1 MKISKSMPRLSAVAA
16 AAALSAVAAATV
28 GVVPAVAA
36 SSSSSSSAAA
46 GLSCSKTLKIA
57 IVTPLTG
64 AAAFLGQEQLSWAK
78 YAVKTLAPQYGLKIQ
93 LLQGDTPVEQG
104 PSPAQT
110 LAQKYVADPSVVGI
124 IGPSTSGAVAASS
137 NTYGQAGIAQVSP
150 SATRTDLTKGSPREA
165 SSAFFRV
172 VGSDELQGPGDANY
186 MIKTLKVKNV
196 VVFDFQEP
204 YSLGLASAVESTL
217 KAAGVTVEHQ
227 SIPNTVTDYSSYVTN
242 VPSSADIV
250 FFPTQSPSAAQAM
263 ATQLAEQ
270 GKKAKV
276 FGGDGSDG
284 VGQYKAPGNYLS
296 SFGPD
301 ISGIAADKALI
312 AGWKKDNPKATLGSF
327 GPSSYGA
334 TQVLLKAIKLA
345 CTAGHGSI
353 PKRSAVVTDMRKV
366 TVQNW
371 INGGSFKFSKINT
384 QDPANA
390 KFYIMQIQ
398 SNGSYKVIG

>member
-1 MKISKSMPRLSAVAA
+1 MKISKSFPRLSAVAG
-16 AAALSAVAAATV
+16 AAALSAIAAVTV
-28 GVVPAVAA
+28 GAVPALAA
-36 SSSSSSSAAA
+36 SSSSQSAAA

-104 PSPAQT
+104 PAPAQT
-110 LAQKYVADPSVVGI
+110 LAQKYVADPAVVGI
-124 IGPSTSGAVAASS
+124 VGPSTSGAAAASS
-137 NTYGQAGIAQVSP
+137 KTYGQAGIVQVTP
-150 SATRTDLTKGSPREA
+150 SATRTSLTKGDKREA
-165 SSAFFRV
+165 APSFYRV
-172 VGSDELQGPGDANY
+172 VGSDELQGPADANY

-196 VVFDFQEP
+196 VVIDFQEP
-204 YSLGLASAVESTL
+204 YSLGIAGQVESTL
-217 KAAGVTVEHQ
+217 KDAGVTVSHQ
-227 SIPNTVTDYSSYVTN
+227 SIPNTVTDFSSYVTN
-242 VPSSADIV
+242 VSSNADIV
-250 FFPTQSPSAAQAM
+250 FFPTQSPAAAQAF

-276 FGGDGSDG
+276 FGADGSDG
-284 VGQYKAPGNYLS
+284 IGVYKAPGNYLS

-301 ISGIAADKALI
+301 ISGIAQDKAIL

-345 CTAGHGSI
+345 CTGGHGTI
-353 PKRSAVVTDMRKV
+353 AKRSAVVTDMKKV
-366 TVQNW
+366 TVDKW

-390 KFYIMQIQ
+390 KFYVMQIQ
-398 SNGSYKVIG
+398 SNGSYKVVG

>member
-1 MKISKSMPRLSAVAA
+1 MKISKSAPRLSAIAGAA
-16 AAALSAVAAATV
+16 AISAIAAVTLGA
-28 GVVPAVAA
+28 VPAVAA
-36 SSSSSSSAAA
+36 STSSSSAAA

-78 YAVKTLAPQYGLKIQ
+78 YAVKTLAPSMGLKIQ

-110 LAQKYVADPSVVGI
+110 LAQKYVADPAVVGI

-137 NTYGQAGIAQVSP
+137 KTYGQAGIVQISP
-150 SATRTDLTKGSPREA
+150 SATRTDLTKGDNREA
-165 SSAFFRV
+165 ASSFFRV
-172 VGSDELQGPGDANY
+172 IGSDELQGPADANY

-204 YSLGLASAVESTL
+204 YSLGLGGQVESTL

-227 SIPNTVTDYSSYVTN
+227 SVPNTVTDYSSYVTN

-250 FFPTQSPSAAQAM
+250 FFPTQSPSAAQSI

-296 SFGPD
+296 NFGPD
-301 ISGIAADKALI
+301 ISGIAADKPLI
-312 AGWKKDNPKATLGSF
+312 AGWQKDNPKATLGSF
-327 GPSSYGA
+327 GPSTYGA

-345 CTAGHGSI
+345 CTAGKGTI
-353 PKRSAVVTDMRKV
+353 AKRSAVVTDLRKV

-371 INGGSFKFSKINT
+371 INGGSFKWSKVNT

-398 SNGSYKVIG
+398 SDGSYKIIG

>member
-16 AAALSAVAAATV
+16 AAALSAVAAVTV
-28 GVVPAVAA
+28 GAVPAVAA
-36 SSSSSSSAAA
+36 SSSSSSAAA

-110 LAQKYVADPSVVGI
+110 LAQKYVADPTVVGI
-124 IGPSTSGAVAASS
+124 VGPSTSGAVAASS
-137 NTYGQAGIAQVSP
+137 GTYGQAGIAQVSP

-204 YSLGLASAVESTL
+204 YSLGSRIGGRDHAEGGRCDGRASVASRT
-217 KAAGVTVEHQ
+217 
-227 SIPNTVTDYSSYVTN
+227 
-242 VPSSADIV
+242 
-250 FFPTQSPSAAQAM
+250 
-263 ATQLAEQ
+263 
-270 GKKAKV
+270 
-276 FGGDGSDG
+276 
-284 VGQYKAPGNYLS
+284 
-296 SFGPD
+296 
-301 ISGIAADKALI
+301 
-312 AGWKKDNPKATLGSF
+312 
-327 GPSSYGA
+327 
-334 TQVLLKAIKLA
+334 
-345 CTAGHGSI
+345 
-353 PKRSAVVTDMRKV
+353 R
-366 TVQNW
+366 
-371 INGGSFKFSKINT
+371 
-384 QDPANA
+384 
-390 KFYIMQIQ
+390 
-398 SNGSYKVIG
+398 

>member
-1 MKISKSMPRLSAVAA
+1 MKISKSMPRISAIAGAA
-16 AAALSAVAAATV
+16 AISAITAVTLGA
-28 GVVPAVAA
+28 VPAVAA
-36 SSSSSSSAAA
+36 STSSSSAAA

-78 YAVKTLAPQYGLKIQ
+78 YAVKTLAPAMGLKIQ

-104 PSPAQT
+104 PAPAQT

-124 IGPSTSGAVAASS
+124 VGPSTSGAAAASS
-137 NTYGQAGIAQVSP
+137 KTYGQAGIVQVTP
-150 SATRTDLTKGSPREA
+150 SATRTTLTKGTPREA
-165 SSAFFRV
+165 ASSFYRV
-172 VGSDELQGPGDANY
+172 IGSDELQGPADANY
-186 MIKTLKVKNV
+186 MINTLKVKNV

-204 YSLGLASAVESTL
+204 YSLGLGGQVEQTL

-227 SIPNTVTDYSSYVTN
+227 SVPNTVTDYSSYVTN
-242 VPSSADIV
+242 VPAAADIV
-250 FFPTQSPSAAQAM
+250 FFPTQAPSAAQSI

-284 VGQYKAPGNYLS
+284 IGVYKAPGNYLS
-296 SFGPD
+296 NFGPD
-301 ISGIAADKALI
+301 ISTIPADKAII

-345 CTAGHGSI
+345 CTAGHGTI
-353 PKRSAVVTDMRKV
+353 KNRSAVITDMKKV
-366 TVQNW
+366 TIQNW
-371 INGGSFKFSKINT
+371 INGGSFKFSKVNV

-398 SNGSYKVIG
+398 PNGSYKVVG